1 MEVGSGGSG
10 VGSTEPHR
18 RRLDGA
24 DREAQE
30 PTSPAVKRKTSGG
43 AGFAGAEAGT
53 GENITIRPGRRVTLL
68 TDTAELA
75 VTESVYGP
83 GEKGPDPHVH
93 HEHTDAFIVV
103 EGRSRSLFATDR
115 SRRRAEPSSPSPPT
129 SSTPFA
135 TRARRPSVS
144 STSTPRRAA
153 SATTSVAGT
162 LASTSTSRR
171 STAVATPHP
180 WSWFASLAR
189 FAE

>member
-1 MEVGSGGSG
+1 MEVGSGGGG

-24 DREAQE
+24 GREAQE
-30 PTSPAVKRKTSGG
+30 PTSPAPKRKTSGG

-75 VTESVYGP
+75 VTE
-83 GEKGPDPHVH
+83 
-93 HEHTDAFIVV
+93 
-103 EGRSRSLFATDR
+103 
-115 SRRRAEPSSPSPPT
+115 T

-162 LASTSTSRR
+162 L
-171 STAVATPHP
+171 
-180 WSWFASLAR
+180 
-189 FAE
+189 

>member
-24 DREAQE
+24 GREAQE
-30 PTSPAVKRKTSGG
+30 PTSPAPKRKTSGG
-43 AGFAGAEAGT
+43 AGFAGGEAGT

-103 EGRSRSLFATDR
+103 DGTLTFAFRDGSLEAPSGTFISVPPDIVHSFR
-115 SRRRAEPSSPSPPT
+115 NESAETIRFFNIHSPSCGFGDYLRGRNPGFDQHEPPVDGGGD
-129 SSTPFA
+129 PA
-135 TRARRPSVS
+135 SVVVVRL
-144 STSTPRRAA
+144 PR
-153 SATTSVAGT
+153 
-162 LASTSTSRR
+162 
-171 STAVATPHP
+171 
-180 WSWFASLAR
+180 
-189 FAE
+189 

>member
-10 VGSTEPHR
+10 VGSAEPHR

-24 DREAQE
+24 GREAQE
-30 PTSPAVKRKTSGG
+30 PTSPAPKRKTSGG
-43 AGFAGAEAGT
+43 AGFASAEAGT

-103 EGRSRSLFATDR
+103 EGTLTFAFRDGSLEAPSGT
-115 SRRRAEPSSPSPPT
+115 SSPSPPT

-153 SATTSVAGT
+153 SAT
-162 LASTSTSRR
+162 
-171 STAVATPHP
+171 
-180 WSWFASLAR
+180 
-189 FAE
+189 